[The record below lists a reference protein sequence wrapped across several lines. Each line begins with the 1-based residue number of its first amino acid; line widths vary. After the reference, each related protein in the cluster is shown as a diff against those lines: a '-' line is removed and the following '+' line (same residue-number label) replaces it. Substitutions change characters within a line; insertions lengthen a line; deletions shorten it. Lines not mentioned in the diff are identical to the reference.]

1 MMERPLPSSIPAT
14 PGVYLYKDASGRII
28 YVGKARDLRKRVLSY
43 FRPADQLTAKTRAM
57 IGKAESIEFLNTT
70 TEKEALLLEAS
81 LIKKHRPHYNICL
94 RDDKQYVMFRLSERE
109 PFPRLE
115 IVRRMKKRDGA
126 RYFGPFTSALAARET
141 WKTIH
146 RLFPLRRCSDRAMKN
161 RETPCLYHHIHLCA
175 APCVDAVTPEE
186 YADMTRRVSLLL
198 SGKSTELLDLL
209 RDAMM
214 KASDDLDFERAAS
227 LRDQIRAIE
236 KTIEKQGIVL
246 QSGGDMDVL
255 GLVSLPEGLALG
267 VVFVR
272 HGLVQDRSAFFWPGL
287 GLEDAS
293 ELLWSFLSQF
303 YHADRSI
310 PPRIILPYLPWC
322 AGAEGPALAV
332 DSQSALVAGTSSA
345 TLGSPFLEN
354 GRSTPC
360 FCGAHACVRESSG
373 MAASAD
379 GGTSPSPAG
388 RELTVIEQAAAM
400 LTEQDRQEQE
410 RRALHDAACIDMRED
425 GGSPEDGRAAL
436 EAVLGEMRGGTVRLA
451 VPRNEEERHLLDMA
465 RSNARESAKNR
476 KDTASLA
483 DRLAATFRWD
493 RPVVRVECADVS
505 HTGGEAT
512 KVGAVIYEDGRP
524 LKEDYRVWNIE
535 GAGGDDYAALTMW
548 AKRRLEHGEPWP
560 DLLLIDGGRGQ
571 LAAVDKVLREEL
583 AAADDDENGGRLP
596 FLLAGIAKARDERGH
611 ADRRAGNVADRIFV
625 PGRSNPLPLREGCP
639 ELLFLQV
646 VRDAAH
652 DFSIG
657 RHRQARAK
665 QAFSGELQQL
675 PGIGP
680 KTARLLWDHFDSVS
694 DMKNASLAR
703 IMELPGIGKKKAEA
717 IFESLKK
724 I

>member
-1 MMERPLPSSIPAT
+1 
-14 PGVYLYKDASGRII
+14 
-28 YVGKARDLRKRVLSY
+28 KA
-43 FRPADQLTAKTRAM
+43 A
-57 IGKAESIEFLNTT
+57 SIEFLTT
-70 TEKEALLLEAS
+70 NSEKEALLLEAS

-126 RYFGPFTSALAARET
+126 RYFGPFTSSLAARET

-146 RLFPLRRCSDRAMKN
+146 RLFPLRRCSDRAMRN

-198 SGKSTELLDLL
+198 SGKSTELIDLL
-209 RDAMM
+209 RSAME

-227 LRDQIRAIE
+227 LRDQIRAIQ

-246 QSGGDMDVL
+246 QSGGDMDML

-303 YHADRSI
+303 YHEGRSI
-310 PPRIILPYLPWC
+310 PPRIVLPYLPWNT
-322 AGAEGPALAV
+322 GATGSALAV
-332 DSQSALVAGTSSA
+332 DSQSALVTGASSVSK
-345 TLGSPFLEN
+345 GSPFLE
-354 GRSTPC
+354 GGGSTPC
-360 FCGAHACVRESSG
+360 FLGE
-373 MAASAD
+373 
-379 GGTSPSPAG
+379 GTLNAGNDAPRKVG
-388 RELTVIEQAAAM
+388 RELSVIEQAAAM
-400 LTEQDRQEQE
+400 LAEQEKLEQE
-410 RRALHDAACIDMRED
+410 RRESEKAARVDQRED
-425 GGSPEDGRAAL
+425 SGSPEDSQTAL
-436 EAVLGEMRGGTVRLA
+436 EAVLAEMRGGPVRIA
-451 VPRNEEERHLLDMA
+451 VPRSDEERRLLDMA
-465 RSNARESAKNR
+465 RSNARESVKNR
-476 KDTASLA
+476 KDNASLA
-483 DRLAATFRWD
+483 DKLAAAFRFD

-505 HTGGEAT
+505 HTGGEST
-512 KVGAVIYEDGRP
+512 KVGAVVYEEGRP

-571 LAAVDKVLREEL
+571 LAAVDKILREEL
-583 AAADDDENGGRLP
+583 ATDPETGGLP

-680 KTARLLWDHFDSVS
+680 KTARLLWDHFDSVAE
-694 DMKNASLAR
+694 MKSAPLAR
-703 IMELPGIGKKKAEA
+703 IMELPGIGKKKAEV
-717 IFESLKK
+717 IFDSLKK
-724 I
+724 L

>member
-1 MMERPLPSSIPAT
+1 MERPLPSSIPAT

-28 YVGKARDLRKRVLSY
+28 YVGKARDLRRRVLSY

-57 IGKAESIEFLNTT
+57 MAKAESIEFLNTT

-146 RLFPLRRCSDRAMKN
+146 RLFPLRRCSDRAMRN

-198 SGKSTELLDLL
+198 SGKSTELIDLL
-209 RDAMM
+209 RSAME

-236 KTIEKQGIVL
+236 KTVEKQGIVL
-246 QSGGDMDVL
+246 QNGGDMDVL

-293 ELLWSFLSQF
+293 ELLWSFLGQF

-310 PPRIILPYLPWC
+310 PPRIVLPYLPW
-322 AGAEGPALAV
+322 AVGASGPALAV
-332 DSQSALVAGTSSA
+332 DSQSALVTGVSSTSM
-345 TLGSPFLEN
+345 GSPFLA
-354 GRSTPC
+354 GADVTPC
-360 FCGAHACVRESSG
+360 FLGE
-373 MAASAD
+373 
-379 GGTSPSPAG
+379 GTLNSPSAENAG
-388 RELTVIEQAAAM
+388 RELTSIEKAAAM
-400 LTEQDRQEQE
+400 LAEQE
-410 RRALHDAACIDMRED
+410 RIEKERLDAEKAARADQRED
-425 GGSPEDGRAAL
+425 GGTPEDGQAAL
-436 EAVLGEMRGGTVRLA
+436 EAVLAEMRGGPVRIA
-451 VPRNEEERHLLDMA
+451 VPRSEEERRLLDMA

-476 KDTASLA
+476 KDSASLA
-483 DRLAATFRWD
+483 DRLAAAFRWD

-505 HTGGEAT
+505 HTGGEST
-512 KVGAVIYEDGRP
+512 KVGAVVYEDGRP

-535 GAGGDDYAALTMW
+535 GAGGDDYAALSMW

-571 LAAVDKVLREEL
+571 LAAVDKILREEL
-583 AAADDDENGGRLP
+583 AQDGEGETEGRLP

-611 ADRRAGNVADRIFV
+611 ADCRAGDVADRIFV

-680 KTARLLWDHFDSVS
+680 KTARLLWEHFDSVA
-694 DMKNASLAR
+694 DMKSASLSR
-703 IMELPGIGKKKAEA
+703 IMELPGIGRKKAEA

-724 I
+724 M

>member
-14 PGVYLYKDASGRII
+14 PGVYLYKDAMGRII
-28 YVGKARDLRKRVLSY
+28 YVGKARDLRRRVLSY

-57 IGKAESIEFLNTT
+57 MAKAESIEFLNTT

-146 RLFPLRRCSDRAMKN
+146 RLFPLRRCSDRAMRN

-186 YADMTRRVSLLL
+186 YADMTRRVALLL
-198 SGKSTELLDLL
+198 SGKSTELIDLL
-209 RDAMM
+209 RAAME
-214 KASDDLDFERAAS
+214 KAADELDFERAAS

-236 KTIEKQGIVL
+236 KTVEKQGIVL

-310 PPRIILPYLPWC
+310 PPRIVLPYLPWC
-322 AGAEGPALAV
+322 AGTEGPVLAV
-332 DSQSALVAGTSSA
+332 DSQSALVTGTSSA
-345 TLGSPFLEN
+345 SMGSPFMAD
-354 GRSTPC
+354 GKVTPC
-360 FCGAHACVRESSG
+360 FCGKGTLNS
-373 MAASAD
+373 D
-379 GGTSPSPAG
+379 GAE

-400 LTEQDRQEQE
+400 LAEQE
-410 RRALHDAACIDMRED
+410 RLEQERLEAQRTACADMRDD
-425 GGSPEDGRAAL
+425 GGTPEDSRAAL
-436 EAVLGEMRGGTVRLA
+436 EAVLSEMRGGQVRLA
-451 VPRNEEERHLLDMA
+451 VPRSEEERHLLEMA

-476 KDTASLA
+476 KDASLA
-483 DRLAATFRWD
+483 DRLAAVFRWD

-512 KVGAVIYEDGRP
+512 KVGAVVYEDGRP
-524 LKEDYRVWNIE
+524 LKEDYRVWNID

-571 LAAVDKVLREEL
+571 LAAVDKILREEL
-583 AAADDDENGGRLP
+583 ATDETEGRLP

-680 KTARLLWDHFDSVS
+680 KTARLLWDHFDSVTE
-694 DMKNASLAR
+694 MKNASLAR

-717 IFESLKK
+717 IFASLKK
-724 I
+724 M

>member
-1 MMERPLPSSIPAT
+1 MERPLPSSIPST
-14 PGVYLYKDASGRII
+14 PGVYLYKDNSGRII

-57 IGKAESIEFLNTT
+57 IAKAVSIEFLTT
-70 TEKEALLLEAS
+70 NSEKEALLLEAS

-126 RYFGPFTSALAARET
+126 RYFGPFTSSLAARET

-146 RLFPLRRCSDRAMKN
+146 RLFPLRRCSDRAMRN

-175 APCVDAVTPEE
+175 APCADAVTPEE

-198 SGKSTELLDLL
+198 SGKSTELIDLL
-209 RDAMM
+209 RSAME

-227 LRDQIRAIE
+227 LRDQIRAIQ

-246 QSGGDMDVL
+246 QNGGDMDML

-303 YHADRSI
+303 YHEGRSI
-310 PPRIILPYLPWC
+310 PPRIVLPFLPWNT
-322 AGAEGPALAV
+322 GATGSALAV
-332 DSQSALVAGTSSA
+332 DSQSALVAGASSISK
-345 TLGSPFLEN
+345 GSPFLE
-354 GRSTPC
+354 GGGTTPC
-360 FCGAHACVRESSG
+360 FLGEGTLNAGSISSRKE
-373 MAASAD
+373 
-379 GGTSPSPAG
+379 G
-388 RELTVIEQAAAM
+388 REPTVIELAAAM
-400 LTEQDRQEQE
+400 LAEQE
-410 RRALHDAACIDMRED
+410 RREQEARESEKADRIDQHDDS
-425 GGSPEDGRAAL
+425 GSPEDSQAAL
-436 EAVLGEMRGGTVRLA
+436 EAVLAEMRGGPVRIA
-451 VPRNEEERHLLDMA
+451 VPRSDEERRLLDMA
-465 RSNARESAKNR
+465 RSNARESVKNR
-476 KDTASLA
+476 KDNASLA
-483 DRLAATFRWD
+483 DKLAAVFRFD

-505 HTGGEAT
+505 HTGGEST
-512 KVGAVIYEDGRP
+512 KVGAVVYEEGRP

-548 AKRRLEHGEPWP
+548 AQRRLEHGEPWP

-571 LAAVDKVLREEL
+571 LAAVDKILREEL
-583 AAADDDENGGRLP
+583 AADEDGRLP
-596 FLLAGIAKARDERGH
+596 FLLAGIAKARDEHGH

-657 RHRQARAK
+657 RHRQARAR

-680 KTARLLWDHFDSVS
+680 KTARLLWDHFDSVAE
-694 DMKNASLAR
+694 MKAAPLSR
-703 IMELPGIGKKKAEA
+703 IMELPGIGKKKAEV

-724 I
+724 L

>member
-1 MMERPLPSSIPAT
+1 MERPLPSSIPAT

-28 YVGKARDLRKRVLSY
+28 YVGKARDLRRRVLSY
-43 FRPADQLTAKTRAM
+43 FRPADQLTAKTQAM
-57 IGKAESIEFLNTT
+57 MAKAESIEFLNTT

-175 APCVDAVTPEE
+175 APCVDAVTPEG
-186 YADMTRRVSLLL
+186 YADMTRRVALLL
-198 SGKSTELLDLL
+198 SGKSTELIDLL
-209 RDAMM
+209 RAAME
-214 KASDDLDFERAAS
+214 KASNELDFERAAS

-236 KTIEKQGIVL
+236 KTVEKQGIVL

-310 PPRIILPYLPWC
+310 PPRIVLPYLPWC

-332 DSQSALVAGTSSA
+332 DSQSALVAGTSS
-345 TLGSPFLEN
+345 TSMGSPFMADGN
-354 GRSTPC
+354 VTPC
-360 FCGAHACVRESSG
+360 FCGK
-373 MAASAD
+373 
-379 GGTSPSPAG
+379 GTLNSDDAE

-400 LTEQDRQEQE
+400 LAEQE
-410 RRALHDAACIDMRED
+410 RAEQEKLEAQRAACADMRDD

-436 EAVLGEMRGGTVRLA
+436 EAVLSEMRGGQVRLA

-476 KDTASLA
+476 KDASLA
-483 DRLAATFRWD
+483 DRLAAAFRWD

-512 KVGAVIYEDGRP
+512 KVGAVVYEDGRP
-524 LKEDYRVWNIE
+524 LKEDYRVWNID

-548 AKRRLEHGEPWP
+548 ARRRLEHGEPWP

-583 AAADDDENGGRLP
+583 ATDETEGRLP

-680 KTARLLWDHFDSVS
+680 KTARLLWDHFDSVVE
-694 DMKNASLAR
+694 MKSASLAR

-717 IFESLKK
+717 IFASLKK
-724 I
+724 M

>member
-1 MMERPLPSSIPAT
+1 MERPLPSSIPAT

-57 IGKAESIEFLNTT
+57 ISKAADIEFLTT
-70 TEKEALLLEAS
+70 NTEKEALLLEAS

-94 RDDKQYVMFRLSERE
+94 RDDKQYVMFRLSERA

-115 IVRRMKKRDGA
+115 VVRRMKKRDGA

-146 RLFPLRRCSDRAMKN
+146 RIFPLRRCSDRAMRN

-186 YADMTRRVSLLL
+186 YADLTRRVSLLL
-198 SGKSTELLDLL
+198 SGKSTELVDML
-209 RDAMM
+209 RASME
-214 KASDDLDFERAAS
+214 KASDELDFERAAS

-236 KTIEKQGIVL
+236 KTVEKQGIVL
-246 QSGGDMDVL
+246 QNGGDMDVL

-267 VVFVR
+267 AVFVR

-293 ELLWSFLSQF
+293 ELLWSFLGQF

-310 PPRIILPYLPWC
+310 PPRIVLPYLPWT
-322 AGAEGPALAV
+322 AGAEGTTLAV
-332 DSQSALVAGTSSA
+332 DSQSAMIIGASSMNS
-345 TLGSPFLEN
+345 GSPFLA
-354 GRSTPC
+354 GGGGTPC
-360 FCGAHACVRESSG
+360 FLGEG
-373 MAASAD
+373 TLNASTAPPAD
-379 GGTSPSPAG
+379 
-388 RELTVIEQAAAM
+388 RELTPIEQAACL
-400 LTEQDRQEQE
+400 LTAQEQLE
-410 RRALHDAACIDMRED
+410 KEKLAAEKAARADQRED
-425 GGSPEDGRAAL
+425 GGSPEDGQAAL
-436 EAVLGEMRGGTVRLA
+436 EAVLAEMRGGPVRIA
-451 VPRNEEERHLLDMA
+451 VPRNEEERRLLDMA
-465 RSNARESAKNR
+465 RSNARESARNR
-476 KDTASLA
+476 KNSASLA
-483 DRLAATFRWD
+483 DRLAAAFRWD

-505 HTGGEAT
+505 HTGGEST

-560 DLLLIDGGRGQ
+560 DLMLIDGGRGQ
-571 LAAVDKVLREEL
+571 LAAVDKILREEL
-583 AAADDDENGGRLP
+583 ATEENEGRLP
-596 FLLAGIAKARDERGH
+596 FLLAGIAKARDEHGH

-680 KTARLLWDHFDSVS
+680 KTARLLWDHFDSVT

-717 IFESLKK
+717 IFDSLKK
-724 I
+724 M